1 MSRVK
6 LFEIQEQ
13 ALAAEDAHRAE
24 HPEQNRLAIVLPTGT
39 GKTTL
44 FSERA
49 RRFLEDQ
56 TQASILD
63 AGGFDG
69 AHRERQRVLI
79 LVHTDELTDQA
90 EKRARFMCA
99 PYTVGVVKADRDEVH
114 ADVIVASV
122 QTLSVPG
129 RKERIT
135 DVGYVIVDE
144 VQYGVT
150 PMWTAILEHFGCM
163 GVEGDPC
170 IHGSRD
176 CCASR
181 SGIPMLGV
189 TATLAR
195 SDGQGFGDLI
205 HEAVYTR
212 STSWAIRKG
221 YLIDVIPYTIKIPE
235 IDAGASDAR
244 LDAQL
249 ADSIAPD
256 AVVDAW
262 FKEVTKEE
270 GDWVGW
276 DHLPSTVLF
285 APLVK
290 SAQAFADCFE
300 SAGVKAEVVHGAM
313 PKAERRAVL
322 ERYEA
327 GTTTVVC
334 NAMALTVGWDS
345 PRTMCVI
352 VARPTKSVPLFVQM
366 VGRGLRPWISAEA
379 PPRAEQRCVLLCV
392 SDGVTELACVADLSD
407 RPGDPS
413 DGKTLTAMEDE
424 WDLGRDIEPDG
435 TPYAGPVVVE
445 RWDAAVQAS
454 SKAWKYTAGGIPFLP
469 TAKRGEG
476 YVFVVETA
484 LGWSIWYRGPNDGPW
499 KNGPRTPGFVS
510 RRLATAPDLELA
522 MSLAEDEAQERG
534 GDIGR
539 LLADKNRAWRRAVP
553 SEDMRE
559 MADRLGLEREKDR
572 ILASKGAGKA
582 GKLSDL
588 IDKVL
593 ASRVIDPVVVKIKE
607 RVKA

>member
-39 GKTTL
+39 GKCVL
-44 FSERA
+44 GAERA
-49 RRFLEDQ
+49 RRY
-56 TQASILD
+56 LD
-63 AGGFDG
+63 SFEGAGN
-69 AHRERQRVLI
+69 RVLF
-79 LVHTDELTDQA
+79 LVHTDELADQA
-90 EKRARFMCA
+90 ERTMRFVCVSEATSA
-99 PYTVGVVKADRDEVH
+99 PFSVGVVKADRNEVD
-114 ADVIVASV
+114 ADIIVASV

-129 RKERIT
+129 RKERIKN
-135 DVGYVIVDE
+135 VGYVIVDE
-144 VQYGVT
+144 CQYMPT
-150 PMWTAILEHFGCM
+150 PTWMSVLEHFGCLPSDDGHCDGICAGCPM
-163 GVEGDPC
+163 PC
-170 IHGSRD
+170 HL
-176 CCASR
+176 A
-181 SGIPMLGV
+181 PVLMLGL

-205 HEAVYTR
+205 HEMVYSR

-221 YLIDVIPYTIKIPE
+221 YLVDVIPYTIKIPE
-235 IDAGASDAR
+235 IDASASDAR

-249 ADSIAPD
+249 ADSIAPE
-256 AVVDAW
+256 AVVEAW
-262 FKEVTKEE
+262 MQKCLPNPE
-270 GDWVGW
+270 GMVQVAFADG
-276 DHLPSTVLF
+276 PSTVLF

-290 SAQAFADCFE
+290 SAQAFADAFNA
-300 SAGVKAEVVHGAM
+300 AGVKAEVVHGAM

-366 VGRGLRPWISAEA
+366 VGRGLRPWLSAEA
-379 PPRAEQRCVLLCV
+379 PPREEQRCVLLCV

-407 RPGDPS
+407 RPGQPS
-413 DGKTLTAMEDE
+413 DGKTLTQMEDE

-445 RWDAAVQAS
+445 RWDAVVQAS
-454 SKAWKYTAGGIPFLP
+454 SKAWKYTAGGVPFLP

-476 YVFVVETA
+476 YVFVTPVDDHWTVWAREPA
-484 LGWSIWYRGPNDGPW
+484 PAPNLGKMRTM
-499 KNGPRTPGFVS
+499 PRAV
-510 RRLATAPDLELA
+510 APDLELA
-522 MSLAEDEAQERG
+522 MALAEDEAHDLG

-539 LLADKNRAWRRAVP
+539 LLADKNRAWRKAVP
-553 SEDMRE
+553 SSE
-559 MADRLGLEREKDR
+559 MIEYAQRLGINVIPILENR
-572 ILASKGAGKA
+572 KGGKA
-582 GKLSDL
+582 GRLSDL
-588 IDKVL
+588 IDRVV

>member
-24 HPEQNRLAIVLPTGT
+24 HPERNRLAVVLPTGT

-49 RRFLEDQ
+49 RRFV
-56 TQASILD
+56 A
-63 AGGFDG
+63 
-69 AHRERQRVLI
+69 ERLTRPERGPHRVLI

-99 PYTVGVVKADRDEVH
+99 PYSVGVVKADRDEVD

-150 PMWTAILEHFGCM
+150 PMWTAILEHFGCFCQAP
-163 GVEGDPC
+163 DC
-170 IHGSRD
+170 FHGPERD
-176 CCASR
+176 CR
-181 SGIPMLGV
+181 LTPMLGV

-205 HEAVYTR
+205 HEMVYSR

-221 YLIDVIPYTIKIPE
+221 YLIDVSAYTIKIPE

-249 ADSIAPD
+249 ADSIAPE
-256 AVVDAW
+256 AVVTAW
-262 FKEVTKEE
+262 LEKTLTVRMRDLDDVHKSIYHER
-270 GDWVGW
+270 
-276 DHLPSTVLF
+276 PSTVLF

-290 SAQAFADCFE
+290 SAQAFADAFNA
-300 SAGVKAEVVHGAM
+300 AGVKAEVVHGAM

-327 GTTTVVC
+327 GITTVVC

-379 PPRAEQRCVLLCV
+379 PPREEQRCVLLCV
-392 SDGVTELACVADLSD
+392 SDGVTALACVADLSD
-407 RPGDPS
+407 RPGEPS

-476 YVFVVETA
+476 YVFVVEQPEEGVHVH
-484 LGWSIWYRGPNDGPW
+484 GWKVWLRRPA
-499 KNGPRTPGFVS
+499 TPGEGRGRFRVTM
-510 RRLATAPDLELA
+510 LATAPDLELA
-522 MSLAEDEAQERG
+522 MSLAEDAAHDHG

-539 LLADKNRAWRRAVP
+539 LLADKARAWRRAVP
-553 SEDMRE
+553 SAE
-559 MADRLGLEREKDR
+559 MIQYADSLGLKSSVVK
-572 ILASKGAGKA
+572 IMQSKAGGKA

-588 IDKVL
+588 IDKVV
-593 ASRVIDPVVVKIKE
+593 ASRVIDPIAVKIKE
-607 RVKA
+607 RARV

>member
-24 HPEQNRLAIVLPTGT
+24 HPEENRLAIVLPTGT

-49 RRFLEDQ
+49 RRFLTGQVWPESRPM
-56 TQASILD
+56 TA
-63 AGGFDG
+63 
-69 AHRERQRVLI
+69 ERLGYRWRRRVLI

-99 PYTVGVVKADRDEVH
+99 PYTVGVVKADRDEVD

-144 VQYGVT
+144 VQYGTT
-150 PMWTAILEHFGCM
+150 PTWTAILEHFGCLPFR
-163 GVEGDPC
+163 GHLDQGEPT
-170 IHGSRD
+170 
-176 CCASR
+176 
-181 SGIPMLGV
+181 PMLGV

-195 SDGQGFGDLI
+195 SDGRGFGDLI
-205 HEAVYTR
+205 HEMVYSR

-235 IDAGASDAR
+235 IDASASDAR

-249 ADSIAPD
+249 ADSIAPE
-256 AVVDAW
+256 AVVTAW
-262 FKEVTKEE
+262 LEKAGHGFVP
-270 GDWVGW
+270 
-276 DHLPSTVLF
+276 HLPWASTVLF

-290 SAQAFADCFE
+290 SAQAFADAFN
-300 SAGVKAEVVHGAM
+300 AMDIKAEVVHGAM

-327 GTTTVVC
+327 GVTTVVC

-366 VGRGLRPWISAEA
+366 VGRGLRPWLSAEA
-379 PPRAEQRCVLLCV
+379 PPREEQRCVLLCV

-407 RPGDPS
+407 RPGEPA
-413 DGKTLTAMEDE
+413 DGKTLTQVEDE

-469 TAKRGEG
+469 TAKKHHG
-476 YVFVVETA
+476 YVFVVERDKEWT
-484 LGWSIWYRGPNDGPW
+484 IWYY
-499 KNGPRTPGFVS
+499 GPRPDLFMVRGQARQGMRTEKVG
-510 RRLATAPDLELA
+510 AAPDLELA
-522 MSLAEDEAQERG
+522 MSLAEDIAHDKG

-553 SEDMRE
+553 SEE
-559 MADRLGLEREKDR
+559 MIEYAQRLGINVVPILENR
-572 ILASKGAGKA
+572 KGGKA
-582 GKLSDL
+582 GRLSDL
-588 IDKVL
+588 IDRVV
-593 ASRVIDPVVVKIKE
+593 ASRVIDPVAVKIKE